1 MEGKHPDEVTKMTYE
16 PEAPTSVS
24 SVSTKKSRAAN
35 LSMIRKIWPW
45 LFLLLMVVLFTVS
58 AKAVNGTNFISV
70 RSIQGILTY
79 ATQILL
85 IGMAETL
92 IIIVGGID
100 LSSGYILGFS
110 AVFAAEVMKALYAAE
125 VTPALTILAGMTVGV
140 LICIIPGWINGW
152 LVARVKVP
160 PFIAT
165 LGMGYAVYGAALL
178 KSKGYPVAEQPPY
191 LGQIGNG
198 FVFYYWPKHG
208 LSLFKVPPEAAQTD
222 LANIVA
228 LVPNVVLITLLV
240 TIVVWFVLAKTQFGQ
255 HLYAIGGNYQAAVR
269 AGIQVNRTLILVYVI
284 GGILCGVA
292 GSLWASRFTSGD
304 ANAGISTLLTGIAA
318 VVIGGASL
326 FGGEGTIVGTVIG
339 ALIIAT
345 IQYGLVILGMQPFW
359 QYFAVGVVVVVAV
372 IVDQFGRAMETE

>member
-1 MEGKHPDEVTKMTYE
+1 MTYE
-16 PEAPTSVS
+16 KEAQTSAAQAS
-24 SVSTKKSRAAN
+24 PKKSRAAN

-45 LFLLLMVVLFTVS
+45 LFLAIMVILFTVS
-58 AKAVNGTNFISV
+58 AKAINGTNFLSV

-110 AVFAAEVMKALYAAE
+110 AVIAAEIMKALYAAD
-125 VTPALTILAGMTVGV
+125 VAPILTILLGMAGGTI
-140 LICIIPGWINGW
+140 ICVVPGWINGW
-152 LVARVKVP
+152 LVARLKVP

-178 KSKGYPVAEQPPY
+178 RSKGYPIAEQPPY

-198 FVFYYWPKHG
+198 FVLYYWPTHA
-208 LSLFKVPPEAAQTD
+208 LSFFKVPPEATQAD
-222 LANIVA
+222 LASIVA

-240 TIVVWFVLAKTQFGQ
+240 TIVIWFVLAKTQFGQ

-269 AGIQVNRTLILVYVI
+269 AGIHVSRTLTLVYVI
-284 GGILCGVA
+284 GALLCGVA
-292 GSLWASRFTSGD
+292 GSLGSSRFTSGD
-304 ANAGISTLLTGIAA
+304 ANAGVSSLLTGIAA

-326 FGGEGTIVGTVIG
+326 FGGEGTIIGTVIG

-372 IVDQFGRAMETE
+372 IVDQFGRTMETQ